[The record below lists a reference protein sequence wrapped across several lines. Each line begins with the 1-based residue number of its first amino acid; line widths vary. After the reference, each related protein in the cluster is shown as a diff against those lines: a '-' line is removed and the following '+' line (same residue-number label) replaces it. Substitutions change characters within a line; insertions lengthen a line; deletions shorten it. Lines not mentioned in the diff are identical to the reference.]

1 MQIPP
6 RMSAASYRFVI
17 KCKLQ
22 LMILFVHLKHGVDV
36 INVHDGSVFCSMHDF
51 NEYALTV

>member
-1 MQIPP
+1 
-6 RMSAASYRFVI
+6 MSVASYRFVI

-36 INVHDGSVFCSMHDF
+36 INVHDGSVLCSMHDF